1 MLDFLKKL
9 DKGIEVIQ
17 TVVCCIIMFAIMWL
31 TFFMVFFRYVLNN
44 SIVWAEEILRYL
56 MIWVVLVGAGLTTR
70 EDQHVCM
77 DGLQTALEPYP
88 KVRAVH
94 YFITRLIVFVFM
106 LLMINP
112 SLELI
117 RRTGNSTATSLVW
130 LPKKA
135 VYISFIAGIISV
147 NLSLL
152 GQVPR
157 KIYAILSNT
166 DEDET
171 MHEARERAA
180 EMDRMREAEAQAE
193 EEAAE
198 TAAEAAEEKA
208 ETVPNAAEPEKGG
221 DTQ

>member
-1 MLDFLKKL
+1 MLAFLNKL

-17 TVVCCIIMFAIMWL
+17 TVVCCILMFAIMWL

-44 SIVWAEEILRYL
+44 SIVWAEEVLRYL

-77 DGLQTALEPYP
+77 DGLQSVLERWP
-88 KVRAVH
+88 KLRAVH
-94 YFITRLIVFVFM
+94 YVITRLIVFVFM
-106 LLMINP
+106 LLMISP
-112 SLELI
+112 SLGLI
-117 RRTGNSTATSLVW
+117 QKTGNSTATSLVW

-135 VYISFIAGIISV
+135 VYISFICGIISV

-152 GQVPR
+152 SQVPR
-157 KIYAILSNT
+157 KVYAILHNL

-180 EMDRMREAEAQAE
+180 EMDRMLA

-198 TAAEAAEEKA
+198 GLIPDDVAADEEVQK
-208 ETVPNAAEPEKGG
+208 T
-221 DTQ
+221 

>member
-1 MLDFLKKL
+1 MLDTLKKL

-17 TVVCCIIMFAIMWL
+17 TVVCCILMFAIMWL

-44 SIVWAEEILRYL
+44 SIVWAEEVLRYL

-77 DGLQTALEPYP
+77 DGLQSLLERWP
-88 KVRAVH
+88 KLRAVH
-94 YFITRLIVFVFM
+94 YVITRLIVFVFM
-106 LLMINP
+106 LLMISP

-135 VYISFIAGIISV
+135 VYISFICGIISV

-157 KIYAILSNT
+157 KVYAILHNI

-180 EMDRMREAEAQAE
+180 EMDRMLA

-198 TAAEAAEEKA
+198 GHIPEGVIAEEA
-208 ETVPNAAEPEKGG
+208 EKT
-221 DTQ
+221 

>member
-1 MLDFLKKL
+1 MLDTLKKL
-9 DKGIEVIQ
+9 DKGIELIQ
-17 TVVCCIIMFAIMWL
+17 TVVCCILMFAIMWL

-44 SIVWAEEILRYL
+44 SIVWAEEVLRYL

-77 DGLQTALEPYP
+77 DGLQSLLERWP
-88 KVRAVH
+88 KLRAVH
-94 YFITRLIVFVFM
+94 YVITRLIVFVFM
-106 LLMINP
+106 LLMISP

-135 VYISFIAGIISV
+135 VYISFICGIISV

-157 KIYAILSNT
+157 KIYAILHNI

-180 EMDRMREAEAQAE
+180 EMDRMLA

-198 TAAEAAEEKA
+198 GHIPDSVIAEEA
-208 ETVPNAAEPEKGG
+208 EKT
-221 DTQ
+221 

>member
-1 MLDFLKKL
+1 MLAFLNKL

-17 TVVCCIIMFAIMWL
+17 TVVCCILMFAIMWL

-44 SIVWAEEILRYL
+44 SIVWAEEVLRYL

-77 DGLQTALEPYP
+77 DGLQSLLERWP
-88 KVRAVH
+88 KLRAVH
-94 YFITRLIVFVFM
+94 YVITRLIVFVFM
-106 LLMINP
+106 LLMISP

-135 VYISFIAGIISV
+135 VYISFICGIISV

-157 KIYAILSNT
+157 KIYAILHNI

-180 EMDRMREAEAQAE
+180 EMDRMLA

-198 TAAEAAEEKA
+198 GHIPEGVIAEEA
-208 ETVPNAAEPEKGG
+208 EKT
-221 DTQ
+221 

>member
-1 MLDFLKKL
+1 MLDTLKKL

-17 TVVCCIIMFAIMWL
+17 TVVCCILMFAIMWL

-44 SIVWAEEILRYL
+44 SIVWAEEVLRYL

-77 DGLQTALEPYP
+77 DGLQSLLERWP
-88 KVRAVH
+88 KLRAVH
-94 YFITRLIVFVFM
+94 YVITRLIVFVFM
-106 LLMINP
+106 LLMISP

-117 RRTGNSTATSLVW
+117 QRTGNSTATSLVW

-135 VYISFIAGIISV
+135 VYISFICGIISV

-157 KIYAILSNT
+157 KVYAILHNI

-180 EMDRMREAEAQAE
+180 EMDRMLA

-198 TAAEAAEEKA
+198 GHIPDSVIAEEA
-208 ETVPNAAEPEKGG
+208 EKT
-221 DTQ
+221 

>member
-1 MLDFLKKL
+1 MLDTLKKL

-17 TVVCCIIMFAIMWL
+17 TVVCCILMFAIMWL

-44 SIVWAEEILRYL
+44 SIVWAEEVLRYL

-77 DGLQTALEPYP
+77 DGLQSLLERWP
-88 KVRAVH
+88 KLRAVH
-94 YFITRLIVFVFM
+94 YVITRLIVFVFM
-106 LLMINP
+106 LLMISP

-135 VYISFIAGIISV
+135 VYISFICGIISV

-157 KIYAILSNT
+157 KIYAILHNT
-166 DEDET
+166 DEDEAI
-171 MHEARERAA
+171 HEARERAA
-180 EMDRMREAEAQAE
+180 EMDRMLA

-198 TAAEAAEEKA
+198 GHIPESVIADEEAEK
-208 ETVPNAAEPEKGG
+208 T
-221 DTQ
+221 

>member
-1 MLDFLKKL
+1 MLDTLKKL
-9 DKGIEVIQ
+9 DKGVEVIQ
-17 TVVCCIIMFAIMWL
+17 TVVCCILMFAIMWL

-44 SIVWAEEILRYL
+44 SIVWAEEVLRYL

-77 DGLQTALEPYP
+77 DGLQSLLERWP
-88 KVRAVH
+88 KLRAVH
-94 YFITRLIVFVFM
+94 YVITRLIVFVFM
-106 LLMINP
+106 LLMISP

-135 VYISFIAGIISV
+135 VYISFICGIISV

-157 KIYAILSNT
+157 KIYAILHNI

-180 EMDRMREAEAQAE
+180 EMDRMLA

-198 TAAEAAEEKA
+198 GHIPEGVIAEEA
-208 ETVPNAAEPEKGG
+208 EKT
-221 DTQ
+221 

>member
-1 MLDFLKKL
+1 MLAFLKKL

-17 TVVCCIIMFAIMWL
+17 TVVCCILMFAIMWL

-77 DGLQTALEPYP
+77 DGVQSALERLP
-88 KVRAVH
+88 KARAVH
-94 YFITRLIVFVFM
+94 YLITRVIVFVFM
-106 LLMINP
+106 LLMISP
-112 SLELI
+112 SLQLI
-117 RRTGNSTATSLVW
+117 QKTGNSTATSLVW

-135 VYISFIAGIISV
+135 VYLSFICGIISV

-152 GQVPR
+152 SQVPQ
-157 KIYAILSNT
+157 KIYAILHNT

-180 EMDRMREAEAQAE
+180 EMDRMLAEEVAEGHVPEGVIADEEAEK
-193 EEAAE
+193 
-198 TAAEAAEEKA
+198 T
-208 ETVPNAAEPEKGG
+208 
-221 DTQ
+221 

>member
-1 MLDFLKKL
+1 MLAFLNKL

-17 TVVCCIIMFAIMWL
+17 TVVCCILMFAIMWL

-44 SIVWAEEILRYL
+44 SIVWAEEVLRYL

-77 DGLQTALEPYP
+77 DGLQSLLERWP
-88 KVRAVH
+88 KLRAVH
-94 YFITRLIVFVFM
+94 YVITRLIVFVFM
-106 LLMINP
+106 LLMISP

-135 VYISFIAGIISV
+135 VYISFICGIISV

-157 KIYAILSNT
+157 KVYAILHNI

-180 EMDRMREAEAQAE
+180 EMDRMLA

-198 TAAEAAEEKA
+198 GHIPDSVIAEEA
-208 ETVPNAAEPEKGG
+208 EKT
-221 DTQ
+221 

>member
-1 MLDFLKKL
+1 MLDTLKKL

-17 TVVCCIIMFAIMWL
+17 TVVCCILMFAIMWL

-44 SIVWAEEILRYL
+44 SIVWAEEVLRYL

-77 DGLQTALEPYP
+77 DGLQSLLERWP
-88 KVRAVH
+88 KLRAVH
-94 YFITRLIVFVFM
+94 YVITRLIVFVFM
-106 LLMINP
+106 LLMISP

-135 VYISFIAGIISV
+135 VYISFICGIISV

-157 KIYAILSNT
+157 KVYAILHNT

-180 EMDRMREAEAQAE
+180 EMDRMLA

-198 TAAEAAEEKA
+198 GHIPDGVIAEEA
-208 ETVPNAAEPEKGG
+208 EKT
-221 DTQ
+221 

>member
-1 MLDFLKKL
+1 MLDTLKKL

-17 TVVCCIIMFAIMWL
+17 TVVCCILMFAIMWL

-44 SIVWAEEILRYL
+44 SIVWAEEVLRYL

-77 DGLQTALEPYP
+77 DGLQSLLERWP
-88 KVRAVH
+88 KLRAVH
-94 YFITRLIVFVFM
+94 YVITRLIVFVFM
-106 LLMINP
+106 LLMISP

-135 VYISFIAGIISV
+135 VYISFICGIISV

-157 KIYAILSNT
+157 KIYAILHNI

-180 EMDRMREAEAQAE
+180 EMDRMLAEEDAEGHIPDSVIAEEAEK
-193 EEAAE
+193 
-198 TAAEAAEEKA
+198 T
-208 ETVPNAAEPEKGG
+208 
-221 DTQ
+221 

>member
-1 MLDFLKKL
+1 MLDTLKKL

-17 TVVCCIIMFAIMWL
+17 TVVCCILMFAIMWL
-31 TFFMVFFRYVLNN
+31 TFFMVFFRYELNN
-44 SIVWAEEILRYL
+44 SIVWAEEVLRYL

-77 DGLQTALEPYP
+77 DGLQSLLERWP
-88 KVRAVH
+88 KLRAVH
-94 YFITRLIVFVFM
+94 YVITRLIVFVFM
-106 LLMINP
+106 LLMISP

-135 VYISFIAGIISV
+135 VYISFICGIISV

-157 KIYAILSNT
+157 KVYAILHNI

-180 EMDRMREAEAQAE
+180 EMDRMLA

-198 TAAEAAEEKA
+198 GHIPDSVIAEEA
-208 ETVPNAAEPEKGG
+208 EKT
-221 DTQ
+221 

>member
-1 MLDFLKKL
+1 MLDTLKKL

-17 TVVCCIIMFAIMWL
+17 TVVCCILMFAIMWL

-44 SIVWAEEILRYL
+44 SIVWAEEVLRYL

-77 DGLQTALEPYP
+77 DGLQSLLERWP
-88 KVRAVH
+88 KLRAVH
-94 YFITRLIVFVFM
+94 YVITRLIVFVFM
-106 LLMINP
+106 LLMISP

-135 VYISFIAGIISV
+135 VYLSFICGIISV

-152 GQVPR
+152 SQVPR
-157 KIYAILSNT
+157 KVYAILHNT

-180 EMDRMREAEAQAE
+180 EMDRMLA

-198 TAAEAAEEKA
+198 GHIPDSVIAEEA
-208 ETVPNAAEPEKGG
+208 EKT
-221 DTQ
+221 

>member
-1 MLDFLKKL
+1 MLAFLNKL

-17 TVVCCIIMFAIMWL
+17 TVVCCILMFAIMWL

-44 SIVWAEEILRYL
+44 SIVWAEEVLRYL

-77 DGLQTALEPYP
+77 DGLQSLLERWP
-88 KVRAVH
+88 KLRAVH
-94 YFITRLIVFVFM
+94 YVITRLIVFVFM
-106 LLMINP
+106 LLMISP

-135 VYISFIAGIISV
+135 VYISFICGIISV

-157 KIYAILSNT
+157 KVYAILHNL

-180 EMDRMREAEAQAE
+180 EMDRMLA

-198 TAAEAAEEKA
+198 GLIPDDVAADEEVQK
-208 ETVPNAAEPEKGG
+208 T
-221 DTQ
+221 

>member
-1 MLDFLKKL
+1 MLDTLKKL

-17 TVVCCIIMFAIMWL
+17 TVVCCILMFAIMWL

-44 SIVWAEEILRYL
+44 SIVWAEEVLRYL

-77 DGLQTALEPYP
+77 DGLQSVLERWP
-88 KVRAVH
+88 KLRAVH
-94 YFITRLIVFVFM
+94 YVITRLIVFVFM
-106 LLMINP
+106 LLMISP

-135 VYISFIAGIISV
+135 VYISFICGIISV

-157 KIYAILSNT
+157 KVYAILHNI

-180 EMDRMREAEAQAE
+180 EMDRMLA

-198 TAAEAAEEKA
+198 GHIPDSVIAEEA
-208 ETVPNAAEPEKGG
+208 EKT
-221 DTQ
+221 

>member
-1 MLDFLKKL
+1 MLDTLKKL

-17 TVVCCIIMFAIMWL
+17 TVVCCILMFAIMWL

-44 SIVWAEEILRYL
+44 SIVWAEEVLRYL

-77 DGLQTALEPYP
+77 DGLQSLLERWP
-88 KVRAVH
+88 KLRAVH
-94 YFITRLIVFVFM
+94 YVITRLIVFVFM
-106 LLMINP
+106 LLMISP

-135 VYISFIAGIISV
+135 VYISFICGIISV

-157 KIYAILSNT
+157 KIYAILHNI

-180 EMDRMREAEAQAE
+180 EMDRMLA

-198 TAAEAAEEKA
+198 GHIPDSVIAEEA
-208 ETVPNAAEPEKGG
+208 EKT
-221 DTQ
+221 

>member
-1 MLDFLKKL
+1 MLDTLKKL

-17 TVVCCIIMFAIMWL
+17 TVVCCILMFAIMWL

-44 SIVWAEEILRYL
+44 SIVWAEEVLRYL

-77 DGLQTALEPYP
+77 DGLQSLLERWP
-88 KVRAVH
+88 KLRAVH
-94 YFITRLIVFVFM
+94 YVITRLIVFVFM
-106 LLMINP
+106 LLMISP

-135 VYISFIAGIISV
+135 VYISFICGIISV

-157 KIYAILSNT
+157 KVYAILHNI

-180 EMDRMREAEAQAE
+180 EMDRMLA

-198 TAAEAAEEKA
+198 GHIPDSVIAEEA
-208 ETVPNAAEPEKGG
+208 EKT
-221 DTQ
+221 

>member
-1 MLDFLKKL
+1 MLDTLKKL

-17 TVVCCIIMFAIMWL
+17 TVVCCILMFAIMWL

-44 SIVWAEEILRYL
+44 SIVWAEEVLRYL

-77 DGLQTALEPYP
+77 DGLQSLLERWP
-88 KVRAVH
+88 KLRAVH
-94 YFITRLIVFVFM
+94 YVITRLIVFVFM
-106 LLMINP
+106 LLMISP

-135 VYISFIAGIISV
+135 VYISFICGIISV

-157 KIYAILSNT
+157 KVYAILHNI

-180 EMDRMREAEAQAE
+180 EMDRMLA

-198 TAAEAAEEKA
+198 VHIPDSVIAEEA
-208 ETVPNAAEPEKGG
+208 EKT
-221 DTQ
+221 

>member
-1 MLDFLKKL
+1 MLDTLKKL

-17 TVVCCIIMFAIMWL
+17 TVVCCILMFANMWL

-44 SIVWAEEILRYL
+44 SIVWAEEVLRYL

-77 DGLQTALEPYP
+77 DGLQSLLERWP
-88 KVRAVH
+88 KLRAVH
-94 YFITRLIVFVFM
+94 YVITRLIVFVFM
-106 LLMINP
+106 LLMISP

-135 VYISFIAGIISV
+135 VYISFICGIISV

-157 KIYAILSNT
+157 KVYAILHNI

-180 EMDRMREAEAQAE
+180 EMDRMLA

-198 TAAEAAEEKA
+198 GHIPDSVIAEEA
-208 ETVPNAAEPEKGG
+208 EKT
-221 DTQ
+221 

>member
-1 MLDFLKKL
+1 MLDTLKKL

-17 TVVCCIIMFAIMWL
+17 TVVCCILMFAIMWL

-44 SIVWAEEILRYL
+44 SIVWAEEVLRYL

-77 DGLQTALEPYP
+77 DGLQSLLERWP
-88 KVRAVH
+88 KLRAVH
-94 YFITRLIVFVFM
+94 YVITRLIVFVFM
-106 LLMINP
+106 LLMISP

-135 VYISFIAGIISV
+135 VYISFICGIISV

-152 GQVPR
+152 GQVPH
-157 KIYAILSNT
+157 KVYAILHNI

-180 EMDRMREAEAQAE
+180 EMDRMLA

-198 TAAEAAEEKA
+198 GHIPDSVIAEEA
-208 ETVPNAAEPEKGG
+208 EKT
-221 DTQ
+221 

>member
-1 MLDFLKKL
+1 MLAFLNKL

-17 TVVCCIIMFAIMWL
+17 TIVCCVIMFAIMWL

-56 MIWVVLVGAGLTTR
+56 MIWGVLVGAGLTTR

-94 YFITRLIVFVFM
+94 YVITRLVVFVFM
-106 LLMINP
+106 LLMISP

-117 RRTGNSTATSLVW
+117 RKTGNSTATSLVW

-135 VYISFIAGIISV
+135 VYISFICGIISV

-152 GQVPR
+152 SQVPR
-157 KIYAILSNT
+157 KVYAILHNT

-171 MHEARERAA
+171 MHDARERAA
-180 EMDRMREAEAQAE
+180 EMDRMLEAEAR
-193 EEAAE
+193 
-198 TAAEAAEEKA
+198 AAEETTA
-208 ETVPNAAEPEKGG
+208 TTLEAEKGA
-221 DTQ
+221 DTV

>member
-1 MLDFLKKL
+1 MLAFLNKL

-17 TVVCCIIMFAIMWL
+17 TVVCCILMFAIMWL

-44 SIVWAEEILRYL
+44 SIVWAEEVLRYL

-77 DGLQTALEPYP
+77 DGLQSLLERWP
-88 KVRAVH
+88 KLRAVH
-94 YFITRLIVFVFM
+94 YVITRLIVFVFM
-106 LLMINP
+106 LLMISP

-135 VYISFIAGIISV
+135 VYISFICGIISV

-152 GQVPR
+152 GEVPR
-157 KIYAILSNT
+157 KVYAILHNI

-180 EMDRMREAEAQAE
+180 EMDRMLA

-198 TAAEAAEEKA
+198 GHIPDSVIAEEA
-208 ETVPNAAEPEKGG
+208 EKT
-221 DTQ
+221 

>member
-1 MLDFLKKL
+1 MLDTLKKL

-17 TVVCCIIMFAIMWL
+17 TVVCCILMFAIMWL

-44 SIVWAEEILRYL
+44 SIVWAEEVLRYL

-77 DGLQTALEPYP
+77 DGLQSLLERWP
-88 KVRAVH
+88 KLRAVH
-94 YFITRLIVFVFM
+94 YVITRLIVFVFM
-106 LLMINP
+106 LLMISP

-135 VYISFIAGIISV
+135 VYISFICGIISV

-157 KIYAILSNT
+157 KIYAILHNI

-180 EMDRMREAEAQAE
+180 EMDRMLA

-198 TAAEAAEEKA
+198 GHIPEGVIAEEA
-208 ETVPNAAEPEKGG
+208 EKT
-221 DTQ
+221 